1 MNPQQA
7 KNKRNRDTLS
17 PQNPSD
23 AKKTVLDIPV
33 HPNRFELPS
42 PTSPAPPS
50 IGNPPPSPSILNTWD
65 ALKKLDSSLTK
76 AKDGFRIIANN
87 PEVKKNP
94 LFPVID
100 SLFPLFDD
108 LEKVL
113 NSLSSDQSKN
123 TSLIEKAVNTL
134 KETEVTFENH
144 QTSLATSAERQ
155 KLMSELKSSSLTTK
169 VIKFPL
175 PPNLKAEVD
184 IFNAI
189 EQKLRS
195 LGNDPSLMIINP
207 LKLKDLSDHI
217 PINFICRDYLTKVR
231 LDSSLRKDKIDTSY
245 HWPSSLYKFV
255 GDIRKQYKDVELENS
270 PPPHE
275 RMVKIRPSRQCDKI
289 LVHFKSTLPSTPNTD
304 PPKWILFES
313 LALPLSKQTTRTSPN
328 PCKSAFFNISP
339 YIPNEYSF

>member
-50 IGNPPPSPSILNTWD
+50 VGNPPPSPSILNTWD

-113 NSLSSDQSKN
+113 NSLSCDQSKN

-289 LVHFKSTLPSTPNTD
+289 LVHFTSTLPSTPNTD